1 MSKPTSLHQRLLDE
15 WGMGIV
21 AGTYPVGSRISV
33 DAGGSG
39 VQASRTISR
48 EAVRV
53 LEAMGMVNV
62 KRRVGA
68 TVNPQEAWHVFDPL
82 LIGWRLR
89 GPDPTRQLMW
99 LAELRIAVE
108 PAAALLA
115 AARATPEQWT
125 ALTKAALGLV
135 AHSREADGE
144 AYAQF
149 DASFHKTLLGASGNP
164 MFAALGKVVAEVLRG
179 RAGRGLA
186 PVIANPRVVRWHV
199 DLAGAVQAGDSSTAA
214 AAARAIVEESDEAIE
229 ATEP

>member
-1 MSKPTSLHQRLLDE
+1 MGKPTSLHQRLLDE

-68 TVNPQEAWHVFDPL
+68 TVNPPDMWHVFDPR
-82 LIGWRLR
+82 LIEWRLR
-89 GPDPTRQLMW
+89 GPEPMQQLVW
-99 LAELRIAVE
+99 LAELRVAVE
-108 PAAALLA
+108 PSVAVLA
-115 AARATPEQWT
+115 ATRATPEQWT

-135 AHSREADGE
+135 AHSREADGDP
-144 AYAQF
+144 YSQF
-149 DASFHKTLLGASGNP
+149 DASFHQILFGASGNP
-164 MFAALGKVVAEVLRG
+164 MFAALGSVVAETLRG
-179 RAGRGLA
+179 RAGRGLVP
-186 PVIANPRVVRWHV
+186 PVANPLVVRQHV
-199 DLAGAVQAGDSSTAA
+199 DLAGAVQAGDAATAA
-214 AAARAIVEESDEAIE
+214 AAARAIVEESEAAIDV
-229 ATEP
+229 ACL